1 VRHPEAGPVDAEAG
15 PVDAEAGPVDEP
27 RAGAE
32 EDAMSRSPL
41 ARTPARA
48 GVIRVLIADDH
59 PVVRQGLRTFLG
71 IQDDIEV
78 VGEAGDG
85 ATVVSLAESLR
96 PDIVLLDLKMPGADG
111 LAALGELRARGVAA
125 RVLVLTSVTDRGTVL
140 PAVQAGA
147 AGYLYKDVDPQA
159 LVQAI
164 RAVHDGHVLF
174 APDAAEAVLRDG
186 AAGPRQDRDGPGDP
200 RGGPGDRGAATL
212 TEREREVLVQ
222 IARGRSNRE
231 IARALVVSEKTV
243 KTHVSNLLMKLG
255 VQDRTQAALYAVR
268 HGLAGE

>member
-1 VRHPEAGPVDAEAG
+1 MND
-15 PVDAEAGPVDEP
+15 
-27 RAGAE
+27 GA
-32 EDAMSRSPL
+32 
-41 ARTPARA
+41 
-48 GVIRVLIADDH
+48 IRVLIADDH

-78 VGEAGDG
+78 VGEAEDG
-85 ATVVSLAESLR
+85 ASAVTLAESLE
-96 PDIVLLDLKMPGADG
+96 PDIVLMDLKMPGADG
-111 LAALGELRARGVAA
+111 LAALTELRARGVKA
-125 RVLVLTSVTDRGTVL
+125 RVLVLTSVTERGHVL

-164 RAVHDGHVLF
+164 RAVNDGHVLF
-174 APDAAEAVLRDG
+174 APDAAEAMLRDG
-186 AAGPRQDRDGPGDP
+186 SAARDD
-200 RGGPGDRGAATL
+200 DRGLAAL
-212 TEREREVLVQ
+212 TEREREVLVH

-268 HGLAGE
+268 HGVGTSGAAGENGESAVRY

>member
-1 VRHPEAGPVDAEAG
+1 VSAG
-15 PVDAEAGPVDEP
+15 
-27 RAGAE
+27 
-32 EDAMSRSPL
+32 
-41 ARTPARA
+41 T
-48 GVIRVLIADDH
+48 IKVLIADDH

-85 ATVVSLAESLR
+85 ASAVTLAESLE

-111 LAALGELRARGVAA
+111 LAALTELRARGVKA
-125 RVLVLTSVTDRGTVL
+125 RVLVLTSVTERGHVL

-164 RAVHDGHVLF
+164 RAVNDGHVLF
-174 APDAAEAVLRDG
+174 APDAAEAMLRDG
-186 AAGPRQDRDGPGDP
+186 TAGRDD
-200 RGGPGDRGAATL
+200 DRGLAAL
-212 TEREREVLVQ
+212 TEREREVLVH

-268 HGLAGE
+268 HGVGTSGAAGETGESTVRY

>member
-1 VRHPEAGPVDAEAG
+1 MSPGR
-15 PVDAEAGPVDEP
+15 
-27 RAGAE
+27 GA
-32 EDAMSRSPL
+32 
-41 ARTPARA
+41 
-48 GVIRVLIADDH
+48 IRVLIADDH

-78 VGEAGDG
+78 VGEAEDG
-85 ATVVSLAESLR
+85 TSAVTLAESLE
-96 PDIVLLDLKMPGADG
+96 PDIVLMDLKMPGADG
-111 LAALGELRARGVAA
+111 LTALTELRARGVQA
-125 RVLVLTSVTDRGTVL
+125 RVLVLTSVTERGHVL

-174 APDAAEAVLRDG
+174 APDAAEAMLRDG
-186 AAGPRQDRDGPGDP
+186 TADGGGGD
-200 RGGPGDRGAATL
+200 DRGLAAL
-212 TEREREVLVQ
+212 TEREREVLVH

-268 HGLAGE
+268 HGVGTSGAAGETGETTARG

>member
-1 VRHPEAGPVDAEAG
+1 MSPRPV
-15 PVDAEAGPVDEP
+15 P
-27 RAGAE
+27 
-32 EDAMSRSPL
+32 
-41 ARTPARA
+41 
-48 GVIRVLIADDH
+48 IKVLIADDH

-78 VGEAGDG
+78 VGEAEDG
-85 ATVVSLAESLR
+85 TSAVTLAESLE
-96 PDIVLLDLKMPGADG
+96 PDIVLMDLKMPGADG
-111 LAALGELRARGVAA
+111 LTALTELRARGVRA
-125 RVLVLTSVTDRGTVL
+125 RVLVLTSVTERGHVL

-147 AGYLYKDVDPQA
+147 AGYLYKDVDPAA

-174 APDAAEAVLRDG
+174 APDAAEAMLRDG
-186 AAGPRQDRDGPGDP
+186 TAGGA
-200 RGGPGDRGAATL
+200 GGEDRGLAAL
-212 TEREREVLVQ
+212 TEREREVLVH

-268 HGLAGE
+268 HGVGTSGASGETGGTTARG

>member
-1 VRHPEAGPVDAEAG
+1 
-15 PVDAEAGPVDEP
+15 
-27 RAGAE
+27 
-32 EDAMSRSPL
+32 M
-41 ARTPARA
+41 
-48 GVIRVLIADDH
+48 IRVLIADDH

-85 ATVVSLAESLR
+85 HAAVSLAESLK
-96 PDIVLLDLKMPGADG
+96 PDIVLMDLKMPGADG
-111 LAALGELRARGVAA
+111 LAALTELRARGVDA
-125 RVLVLTSVTDRGTVL
+125 RVLVLTSVTERGHVL

-174 APDAAEAVLRDG
+174 APDAAEAMLR
-186 AAGPRQDRDGPGDP
+186 AEPAGD
-200 RGGPGDRGAATL
+200 DRGPAAL

-231 IARALVVSEKTV
+231 IARTLVVSEKTV

>member
-1 VRHPEAGPVDAEAG
+1 MSPRREA
-15 PVDAEAGPVDEP
+15 
-27 RAGAE
+27 
-32 EDAMSRSPL
+32 
-41 ARTPARA
+41 
-48 GVIRVLIADDH
+48 IKVLIADDH

-78 VGEAGDG
+78 VGEAEDG
-85 ATVVSLAESLR
+85 TSAVTLAESLE
-96 PDIVLLDLKMPGADG
+96 PDIVLMDLKMPGADG
-111 LAALGELRARGVAA
+111 LTALTELRARGVQA
-125 RVLVLTSVTDRGTVL
+125 RVLVLTSVTERGHVL

-174 APDAAEAVLRDG
+174 APDAAEAMLRDG
-186 AAGPRQDRDGPGDP
+186 TADGGGGD
-200 RGGPGDRGAATL
+200 DRGLAAL
-212 TEREREVLVQ
+212 TEREREVLVH

-268 HGLAGE
+268 HGVGTSGAAGETGETTARG

>member
-1 VRHPEAGPVDAEAG
+1 
-15 PVDAEAGPVDEP
+15 
-27 RAGAE
+27 
-32 EDAMSRSPL
+32 
-41 ARTPARA
+41 
-48 GVIRVLIADDH
+48 VLIADDQ

-78 VGEAGDG
+78 VEVVGEAEDG
-85 ATVVSLAESLR
+85 TSAVTLAESLR

-111 LAALGELRARGVAA
+111 LTALSELRARGVTA
-125 RVLVLTSVTDRGTVL
+125 RVLVLTSVTERGHVL

-147 AGYLYKDVDPQA
+147 SGYLYKDVDPQA

-164 RAVHDGHVLF
+164 RAVHDGQVLF
-174 APDAAEAVLRDG
+174 APDAAEAMLRAES
-186 AAGPRQDRDGPGDP
+186 AAGDDP
-200 RGGPGDRGAATL
+200 VTGRGLAAL

-231 IARALVVSEKTV
+231 IARALMVPEKTV

-268 HGLAGE
+268 HGLAGD